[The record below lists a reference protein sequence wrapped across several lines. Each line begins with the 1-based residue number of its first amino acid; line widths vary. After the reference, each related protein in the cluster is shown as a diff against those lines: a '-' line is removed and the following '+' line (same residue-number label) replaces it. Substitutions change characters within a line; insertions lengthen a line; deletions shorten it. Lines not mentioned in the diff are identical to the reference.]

1 MRDGIKAQLLLYLT
15 HNRSQANLR
24 MVKLNGSKFENKQNT
39 QLFIGSEM
47 RGIVAGRQFS
57 GAPASF
63 AQGPG
68 FEHQPCKIVFFKGFC
83 FCFDPCVGIQ
93 NLFIFCI

>member
-1 MRDGIKAQLLLYLT
+1 MRDGITLCLT

-24 MVKLNGSKFENKQNT
+24 VVKLNGSIFENKQKT
-39 QLFIGSEM
+39 QLFIGSVM
-47 RGIVAGRQFS
+47 RGIAAGRQFT

-68 FEHQPCKIVFFKGFC
+68 FEHQPCKIVFFFFFKGFC